1 MDKLTLEIKTPLEL
15 DSSILPSISVSGK
28 GIQVGR
34 KAGNDWVLPD
44 PTRYIS
50 GAHFEIICEAGR
62 YLLRD
67 VSTNGTFLNGTRQS
81 LENPHSINNHDQIK
95 IGHYVIEARLTPVV
109 IPAVAVALE
118 PTDMPVPPPESI
130 LPELRSKH
138 GSSSDSPAQIVPEL
152 IPEFDLMAPFSP
164 EPDHEPELKPDPL
177 LAPEINPEPKRL
189 PLDPARIVDTPLK
202 PFSDSKD
209 TLDEGRVE
217 EEPTP
222 DLVAEVPIPA
232 QVLAPPMSRNV
243 QSPPVGAPMTSASS
257 NQTGRPDTQ
266 APKANSHTQIP
277 DFFSLMANK
286 TGMIGVS
293 GPPTGGLSEI
303 PPAPSVSRP
312 PSKISSPPVFM
323 SKHESTLE
331 APTPKPESVPKPS
344 VVTDINEIITTQSQ
358 GLGERFSDPSLTP
371 KSASILGP
379 ATVVSAPTAPVL
391 PTPATIPPISPAAA
405 QPAPKSEERPQNAEL
420 TPNGNPD
427 LFLRGFLDGAGID
440 DANLLEIPI
449 EDLGYMLGQCARIG
463 TQEMMEMLQ
472 DRAAVKFLVSKE
484 DRTMQV
490 TTGNNPMKFMPDA
503 EQAFETMFV
512 KPRSGYLGGDAG
524 FKNALSDIRLHQAAL
539 MAAVQPAL
547 ADMLDGLA
555 PEEIEEDTGKSRL
568 GGAARKYWDEY
579 SKRWN
584 SRSAQG
590 ESGMLD
596 AFLRALAC
604 RYAEALDK
612 HT

>member
-1 MDKLTLEIKTPLEL
+1 MNLMDKLTLEIKTPLEL

-34 KAGNDWVLPD
+34 KVGNDWVLPD
-44 PTRYIS
+44 PTRHIS

-81 LENPHSINNHDQIK
+81 LEIPHNINDHDQIK
-95 IGHYVIEARLTPVV
+95 IGHYVIEARLTPAV
-109 IPAVAVALE
+109 IPAVAVA
-118 PTDMPVPPPESI
+118 DVPVAPPESL
-130 LPELRSKH
+130 LPKLEWQH
-138 GSSSDSPAQIVPEL
+138 GLSSDSPPKIVQEL

-164 EPDHEPELKPDPL
+164 KPDQEPELEPDPL
-177 LAPEINPEPKRL
+177 LAPTINPEPKRS
-189 PLDPARIVDTPLK
+189 PWNPARIVDTPLE
-202 PFSDSKD
+202 PFSGSKD
-209 TLDEGRVE
+209 TLDEEPVE

-222 DLVAEVPIPA
+222 DLAAAVPIPA
-232 QVLAPPMSRNV
+232 QVLAPPMSRNL
-243 QSPPVGAPMTSASS
+243 QSPPLGASMTSSPS
-257 NQTGRPDTQ
+257 NQTRRPNTQ
-266 APKANSHTQIP
+266 APKTNSHTQIP
-277 DFFSLMANK
+277 DFVSLMANK
-286 TGMIGVS
+286 TGMMGVS
-293 GPPTGGLSEI
+293 GPPIGGRSAS
-303 PPAPSVSRP
+303 PPAPSVSSP
-312 PSKISSPPVFM
+312 PRKISSPPVFM
-323 SKHESTLE
+323 SEHESIPE

-344 VVTDINEIITTQSQ
+344 VVTDITEIIATQSQ
-358 GLGERFSDPSLTP
+358 GLGERFSDPSLAP
-371 KSASILGP
+371 KSAPILGP
-379 ATVVSAPTAPVL
+379 ATVVPAPPAPVL
-391 PTPATIPPISPAAA
+391 PTPATITPISPVAA
-405 QPAPKSEERPQNAEL
+405 QPSPKSEERPQNAAL
-420 TPNGNPD
+420 TPNGSPD
-427 LFLRGFLDGAGID
+427 LFLRGFLDGAGIE
-440 DANLLEIPI
+440 DANVLEIPI

-524 FKNALSDIRLHQAAL
+524 FKNALTDIRLHQAAL

-555 PEEIEEDTGKSRL
+555 PEEIEEDTGRSRL

-596 AFLRALAC
+596 AFLSALAC

-612 HT
+612 RL